1 MIYAFIL
8 RYWRVLLP
16 VVAAVVIFAAYR
28 WHVATKVEQARAD
41 DAAEAARMDAV
52 ADDIAGQI
60 AASEAAT
67 VEQENTDARKAA
79 AGSDDGLKSALDR
92 LRTGKTG
99 DRKTAP

>member
-16 VVAAVVIFAAYR
+16 AVAALALFAAYR
-28 WHVATKVEQARAD
+28 WHVASEVEQARAD
-41 DAAEAARMDAV
+41 DAAEAARMDAI

-67 VEQENTDARKAA
+67 VEGQNDEARKAA
-79 AGSDDGLKSALDR
+79 IGSPDPLGDGLRAL
-92 LRTGKTG
+92 K
-99 DRKTAP
+99 KN

>member
-16 VVAAVVIFAAYR
+16 AVAALALFAAYR
-28 WHVATKVEQARAD
+28 WHVASEVEQARAE

-67 VEQENTDARKAA
+67 VEKQNDDARKAA
-79 AGSDDGLKSALDR
+79 IDSSDPLADGLRS
-92 LRTGKTG
+92 LR
-99 DRKTAP
+99 DRKTSHR